1 MRSKSRPVVI
11 KYNSKEDELK
21 AKNYLFKLHGVKS
34 CKQQS
39 YLK

>member
-21 AKNYLFKLHGVKS
+21 AKNYLFKLQGQRS
-34 CKQQS
+34 
-39 YLK
+39 